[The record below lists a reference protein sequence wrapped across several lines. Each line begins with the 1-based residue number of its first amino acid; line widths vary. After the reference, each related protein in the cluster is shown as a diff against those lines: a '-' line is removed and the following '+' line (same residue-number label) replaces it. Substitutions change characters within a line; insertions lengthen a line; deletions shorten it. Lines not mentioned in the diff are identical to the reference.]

1 MVDEHPASDLSA
13 VTQAVAVNVR
23 EQRKRLTWTLDTL
36 ASRAGLSKGIVV
48 QVEQARANPSL
59 ATLSKLGEALGL
71 SVSDLIA
78 VGEAPAVRIV
88 ESVNAPVLWQGKPGS
103 EARLLIGSHTPDLLE
118 MWEWSLASGEQYEGR
133 AHGPESRE
141 LITVTAGELTLTVS
155 GRDHLVQVGDSVSY
169 EADRPHAFSNRSSE
183 TVMFVLVVVDPG
195 GAGAH

>member
-13 VTQAVAVNVR
+13 VTRTVAVNVR
-23 EQRKRLTWTLDTL
+23 EQRKRLAWTLDAL

-48 QVEQARANPSL
+48 QVEQGRANPSL

-78 VGEAPAVRIV
+78 VGEAPAVRVV
-88 ESVNAPVLWQGKPGS
+88 ESSNAPVLWKGRPGS
-103 EARLLIGSHTPDLLE
+103 KARLLIGSHTPDLLE
-118 MWEWSLASGEQYEGR
+118 MWDWSLAPGEQYEGR

-141 LITVTAGELTLTVS
+141 LITVAFGELVLTVS
-155 GRDHLVQVGDSVSY
+155 GQDHVIRAGDSVSY
-169 EADRPHAFSNRSSE
+169 EADRPHSFANVSSE
-183 TVMFVLVVVDPG
+183 SVSFVLVVVDPG